1 MIRQLIVVLAA
12 ALVFSGSSAKAYNV
26 QPTYTSPP
34 LLHLAQAQLSSY
46 PALKLKLQESLD
58 AVTAKLAEA
67 NNARLKRELDLS
79 VSRINQLKTDY
90 LKSRDRRY
98 LSAFVREYKKIKF
111 NLKPLTDSLAP
122 VMEKPLD
129 VLETIREYESPNLIV
144 NWTEVDAMTSE
155 FTKLVMT
162 MAELDSMV
170 TTIFEN
176 SNNYFNEKLS
186 AGEAPSISLLDEADI
201 KAVENY
207 LNNK

>member
-26 QPTYTSPP
+26 QPTYKSSP

-46 PALKLKLQESLD
+46 PSLKQKLQESLD
-58 AVTAKLAEA
+58 AVNAKLAEA

-122 VMEKPLD
+122 VVQKPLD
-129 VLETIREYESPNLIV
+129 VLETIREYEGPNLIV
-144 NWTEVDAMTSE
+144 NWTEVDAMTSD
-155 FTKLVMT
+155 FTKMIMT
-162 MAELDSMV
+162 LAEAESMV
-170 TTIFEN
+170 ATISEN
-176 SNNYFNEKLS
+176 SNNYFNERLS
-186 AGEAPSISLLDEADI
+186 AGDAPSISLLDEADI
-201 KAVENY
+201 TAVEKY
-207 LNNK
+207 LNSR